1 MGRAMARRRST
12 QPGDVVLIYLV
23 GKPASFARV
32 EDIRPHPRPG
42 WYFCDLLVLGVP
54 PQPLTWILERDQ
66 IDGTEFTMGGQPVR
80 LEALGELG
88 AVHAQQRAAV
98 DAEAGGGSAE
108 KEPGPAPAKDEA
120 AGDGEGKPK
129 PRAGNVVKLFPRG
142 T

>member
-1 MGRAMARRRST
+1 MANRRST

-66 IDGTEFTMGGQPVR
+66 MDGTEFTMGGQPVR

-88 AVHAQQRAAV
+88 ALHAQQRA
-98 DAEAGGGSAE
+98 SAE
-108 KEPGPAPAKDEA
+108 SEPGGEEPAKEAPAEP
-120 AGDGEGKPK
+120 GKEEKKGRHGRTKSPR
-129 PRAGNVVKLFPRG
+129 RAGNVVKLFPRS

>member
-1 MGRAMARRRST
+1 MGRAMAKRRST

-32 EDIRPHPRPG
+32 EDIRPHSRPG

-88 AVHAQQRAAV
+88 AAHAQRTAA
-98 DAEAGGGSAE
+98 DAEPGGASAA
-108 KEPGPAPAKDEA
+108 KDSPAKDGA

-129 PRAGNVVKLFPRG
+129 SRSGNVVKLFPRS